1 MEKESSTL
9 WGCVCTGNGV
19 HIMSDLF
26 TPRVDRELWQF
37 DDGDD
42 NISTLSTTTLLI
54 FCHLDCN

>member
-26 TPRVDRELWQF
+26 TPRVNRELLQF

-42 NISTLSTTTLLI
+42 NADNITLSTTTLGVRG
-54 FCHLDCN
+54 